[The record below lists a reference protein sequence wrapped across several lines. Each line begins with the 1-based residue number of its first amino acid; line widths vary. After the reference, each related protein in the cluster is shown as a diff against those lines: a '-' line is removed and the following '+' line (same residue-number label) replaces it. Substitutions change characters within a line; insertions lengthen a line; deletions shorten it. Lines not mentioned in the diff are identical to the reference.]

1 MKAADE
7 LGRGD
12 VPIWPTVL
20 AVVDR
25 DVTDA
30 LAQSFLA
37 ELPAELVGGLRAEG
51 DRADY
56 PAGTTVYRAGD
67 DPHAALVVRGL
78 IRVYLSSPGG
88 RQVTVRYARPGDVLG
103 IAVLVG
109 GPARTSVQTVE
120 PSSVFRISTRT
131 LTAAARR
138 DPRVSWAIAEELN
151 RRLFEVLEQTA
162 VNAFGSVRQRVA
174 AHLLDLA
181 SDRQRPQGPLVA
193 HVSQQE
199 LADAAGT
206 VREVVARALRDL
218 RLAGVVATSADHIV
232 ILDPARLHAESGGWT
247 GV

>member
-1 MKAADE
+1 M
-7 LGRGD
+7 
-12 VPIWPTVL
+12 
-20 AVVDR
+20 VDR

-30 LAQSFLA
+30 LGQSFLA
-37 ELPAELVGGLRAEG
+37 ELPAELVDGLLAEG
-51 DRADY
+51 ERADY

-67 DPHAALVVRGL
+67 DPQAALVVRGL

-120 PSSVFRISTRT
+120 PSSVFRISRRT

-181 SDRQRPQGPLVA
+181 SDRQR
-193 HVSQQE
+193 HT
-199 LADAAGT
+199 AAWWPT
-206 VREVVARALRDL
+206 CRSRSWRT
-218 RLAGVVATSADHIV
+218 R
-232 ILDPARLHAESGGWT
+232 PARCAKWWPGRCAICESPGSWPPGRT
-247 GV
+247 AS

>member
-1 MKAADE
+1 M
-7 LGRGD
+7 
-12 VPIWPTVL
+12 L

-51 DRADY
+51 ERADY
-56 PAGTTVYRAGD
+56 PAGTTVYRSGD
-67 DPHAALVVRGL
+67 DPQAALVVRGL

-109 GPARTSVQTVE
+109 GPAKTGVQTVE

-151 RRLFEVLEQTA
+151 RRLYEVLELAA
-162 VNAFGSVRQRVA
+162 VNTFGSVRQRVA

-181 SDRQRPQGPLVA
+181 STQRHPRDRLVA
-193 HVSQQE
+193 RVSQQD
-199 LADAAGT
+199 LADAVGS
-206 VREVVARALRDL
+206 VREVVARVLRDF
-218 RLAGVVATSADHIV
+218 RVAGIVATAADTVV
-232 ILDPARLHAESGGWT
+232 ILDAARLHAETAGPAGL
-247 GV
+247 